1 MSLKEE
7 NEITVRVIC
16 SDEYLINKLKEEGF
30 NEGIKF
36 SLDDYYLV
44 PNNLDINILSVR
56 EILAK
61 AVIVRYVIYNEQVI
75 QNITFKQKDINEQ
88 GEILSQNSV
97 SCNVLDI
104 NEARKLLETMGYIEI
119 MNIKEKDVVY
129 YKENFELAIKFI
141 ENSNTLI
148 EIETNS
154 EFNTIEKLKN
164 KVKELNLPIVENMY
178 FVKKAEEELSKI
190 LARRER

>member
-61 AVIVRYVIYNEQVI
+61 AVIVRYIIYNEQVI

-97 SCNVLDI
+97 SCNVLDV

>member
-7 NEITVRVIC
+7 NEITVKVIC
-16 SDEYLINKLKEEGF
+16 SDEDLINKLKKEGF

-44 PNNLDINILSVR
+44 PNNLDINVLSVR

-61 AVIVRYVIYNEQVI
+61 AVIVRYIIYNEQVI

-88 GEILSQNSV
+88 GEILSQNSI
-97 SCNVLDI
+97 SCNVLDV
-104 NEARKLLETMGYIEI
+104 NEARKLLEAMGYIEI

-164 KVKELNLPIVENMY
+164 KVKELNLPIEENMY

-190 LARRER
+190 LARRES

>member
-16 SDEYLINKLKEEGF
+16 SDEDLINKLKDEGF

-88 GEILSQNSV
+88 GEILSQNSI
-97 SCNVLDI
+97 SCNVLDV
-104 NEARKLLETMGYIEI
+104 NEARKLLEAMGYIEI

-164 KVKELNLPIVENMY
+164 KVKELNLPIEENMY

-190 LARRER
+190 LARRES